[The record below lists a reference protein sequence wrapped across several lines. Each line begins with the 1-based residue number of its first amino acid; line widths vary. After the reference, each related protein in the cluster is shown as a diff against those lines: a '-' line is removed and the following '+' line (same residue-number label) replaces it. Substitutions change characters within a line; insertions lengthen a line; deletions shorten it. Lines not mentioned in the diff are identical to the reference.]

1 MQFEEPKYG
10 EANKQDCKEKVKAKE
25 GVLLCIEET
34 I

>member
-10 EANKQDCKEKVKAKE
+10 EAYKRDCKENVKAKE